1 MHNVPG
7 RGPHN
12 AAHADSQERLAR
24 SPSMIRVFGHY
35 ISRIFIGLGAIEFC
49 VLWLSLLAGYYIR
62 LEARLEQFV
71 APFPTVS
78 ALAFGYAGITVLA
91 MIAVGLYQRGLP
103 WGAGFVL
110 RILMAFGMSFT
121 ATVLLFYT
129 IPHVTLGRG
138 VVGLTFL
145 FSLVGVLSVRS
156 LFLRFAGGDV
166 FHHRV
171 LVLGVGRNAAS
182 VRDLEGPDQLF
193 RVVGFVNVGEPG
205 DVIPAPRQVR
215 LESSLV
221 DLMVARDA
229 DELVVA
235 VDDRRK
241 RLPVDDILDC
251 KMSGMQV
258 MDLVSFFEKEASLVN
273 LDVLQPSWLIFSPGF
288 QRRPLVDAGKR
299 ALDLVGASVMLAV
312 GLPVMTA
319 VAFGV
324 WIESRGRGPILF
336 HQTRVGLGGRP
347 FRLHKFRSMR
357 ADAEADG
364 VARWATVGDP
374 RVTRFGRFIRK
385 TRLDELPQL
394 FNVLRGE
401 MSLVGPRPER
411 PEFVADLSSRL
422 RFYSERH
429 RVKPGLTGWA
439 QLNYQ
444 YGSSVDDAKKKLEY
458 DLYYVKNTSL
468 FLDLVILLETVE
480 IVLWGKGAR

>member
-1 MHNVPG
+1 
-7 RGPHN
+7 
-12 AAHADSQERLAR
+12 
-24 SPSMIRVFGHY
+24 MIRVFGHY
-35 ISRIFIGLGAIEFC
+35 ISRIFIGLGAVEFA

-62 LEARLEQFV
+62 IEARLEELV
-71 APFPTVS
+71 VPFPIIS
-78 ALAFGYAGITVLA
+78 SLALGYAVVTILA

-121 ATVLLFYT
+121 ATVLLFYAL
-129 IPHVTLGRG
+129 PHVTLGRG
-138 VVGLTFL
+138 VVGLTLL

-156 LFLRFAGGDV
+156 LFLRFAGSDV

-171 LVLGVGRNAAS
+171 LVLGVGRHAATI
-182 VRDLEGPDQLF
+182 RDLEGVDQLF
-193 RVVGFVNVGEPG
+193 RVVGFVNLG
-205 DVIPAPRQVR
+205 DPEELIPAERQVR
-215 LESSLV
+215 LDSSLV
-221 DLMVARDA
+221 VLMVARDA

-241 RLPVDDILDC
+241 RLPVDEILDC

-258 MDLVSFFEKEASLVN
+258 LDLASFFEKEASLLN
-273 LDVLQPSWLIFSPGF
+273 LDVLQPSWMIFSPGF
-288 QRRPLVDAGKR
+288 QRRPMVDIGKR
-299 ALDLVGASVMLAV
+299 TLDVVGATVLLVLGIPAMV
-312 GLPVMTA
+312 A
-319 VAFGV
+319 VALGI
-324 WIESRGRGPILF
+324 WIESRGSGPILF

-347 FRLHKFRSMR
+347 FRLYKFRSMR

-374 RVTRFGRFIRK
+374 RVTRLGRFIRK
-385 TRLDELPQL
+385 TRLDEMPQL

-422 RFYSERH
+422 RYYSERH
-429 RVKPGLTGWA
+429 RVRPGLTGWA

-444 YGSSVDDAKKKLEY
+444 YGSSIDDAKKKLEY
-458 DLYYVKNTSL
+458 DLYYVKNASL

>member
-1 MHNVPG
+1 
-7 RGPHN
+7 
-12 AAHADSQERLAR
+12 
-24 SPSMIRVFGHY
+24 MIRVFGHY
-35 ISRIFIGLGAIEFC
+35 ISRIFIGLGAVEFV

-62 LEARLEQFV
+62 IEARLEGLVV
-71 APFPTVS
+71 AFPTVTS
-78 ALAFGYAGITVLA
+78 LALGYAAITVLA

-110 RILMAFGMSFT
+110 RILMAFALSFT
-121 ATVLLFYT
+121 ATVLLFYAV
-129 IPHVTLGRG
+129 PNVTLGRG
-138 VVGLTFL
+138 VVGLTLL

-156 LFLRFAGGDV
+156 LFLRFAGSDV

-171 LVLGVGRNAAS
+171 LVLGVGRHAAGI
-182 VRDLEGPDQLF
+182 RDLEGTDQLF
-193 RVVGFVNVGEPG
+193 RVVGFVNLGEPEEA
-205 DVIPAPRQVR
+205 IPPNRQVR
-215 LESSLV
+215 LDGTLV
-221 DLMVARDA
+221 ELMVARDA

-273 LDVLQPSWLIFSPGF
+273 LDVLQPSWMIFSPGF
-288 QRRPLVDAGKR
+288 QRRPLVDLAKR
-299 ALDLVGASVMLAV
+299 TLDVVGATVMLLG
-312 GLPVMTA
+312 GLPVMAA
-319 VAFGV
+319 VALGIL
-324 WIESRGRGPILF
+324 IESRGRGPILF
-336 HQTRVGLGGRP
+336 HQTRVGLNGQP
-347 FRLHKFRSMR
+347 FKLYKFRSMR

-385 TRLDELPQL
+385 TRLDEMPQL
-394 FNVLRGE
+394 MNVLRGE

-411 PEFVADLSSRL
+411 PEFVADLASRL
-422 RFYSERH
+422 RYYQERH

-444 YGSSVDDAKKKLEY
+444 YGSSIDDAKKKLEY
-458 DLYYVKNTSL
+458 DLYYVKNASL

>member
-1 MHNVPG
+1 
-7 RGPHN
+7 
-12 AAHADSQERLAR
+12 
-24 SPSMIRVFGHY
+24 MIRVFGHY
-35 ISRIFIGLGAIEFC
+35 ISRIFIGLGAVEFV

-62 LEARLEQFV
+62 IEARLEGLV
-71 APFPTVS
+71 VPFPTVTS
-78 ALAFGYAGITVLA
+78 LALGYAAITVLA

-110 RILMAFGMSFT
+110 RILMAFAMSFT
-121 ATVLLFYT
+121 ATVLLFYAV
-129 IPHVTLGRG
+129 PNVTLGRG
-138 VVGLTFL
+138 VVGLTLL

-156 LFLRFAGGDV
+156 LFLRFAGSDV

-171 LVLGVGRNAAS
+171 LVLGVGRHAAAI
-182 VRDLEGPDQLF
+182 RDLEGTDQLF
-193 RVVGFVNVGEPG
+193 RVVGFVNLGEPEEA
-205 DVIPAPRQVR
+205 IPPNRQVR
-215 LESSLV
+215 LDATLV
-221 DLMVARDA
+221 ELMVARDA

-273 LDVLQPSWLIFSPGF
+273 LDVLQPSWMIFSPGF
-288 QRRPLVDAGKR
+288 QRRPLVDLAKR
-299 ALDLVGASVMLAV
+299 TLDVVGATVMLLG
-312 GLPVMTA
+312 GLPVMAA
-319 VAFGV
+319 VALGIL
-324 WIESRGRGPILF
+324 IESRGRGPILF
-336 HQTRVGLGGRP
+336 RQTRVGLGGQP
-347 FRLHKFRSMR
+347 FTLYKFRSMR

-385 TRLDELPQL
+385 TRLDEMPQL
-394 FNVLRGE
+394 MNVLRGE

-411 PEFVADLSSRL
+411 PEFVADLAGRL
-422 RFYSERH
+422 RYYPERH

-444 YGSSVDDAKKKLEY
+444 YGSSIDDAKKKLEY
-458 DLYYVKNTSL
+458 DLYYVKNASL

>member
-1 MHNVPG
+1 MHNVPR
-7 RGPHN
+7 RGPQS
-12 AAHADSQERLAR
+12 APRAPSQERLADY
-24 SPSMIRVFGHY
+24 SPMIRVFGHY
-35 ISRIFIGLGAIEFC
+35 ISRIFIGLGAVEFA

-62 LEARLEQFV
+62 IEARLEELV
-71 APFPTVS
+71 VPFPIIS
-78 ALAFGYAGITVLA
+78 SLALGYASITILA

-121 ATVLLFYT
+121 ATVLLFYAL
-129 IPHVTLGRG
+129 PHVTLGRG
-138 VVGLTFL
+138 VVGLTLL

-156 LFLRFAGGDV
+156 LFLRFAGSDV

-171 LVLGVGRNAAS
+171 LVLGVGRHAATI
-182 VRDLEGPDQLF
+182 RDLEGVDQLF
-193 RVVGFVNVGEPG
+193 RVVGFVNLG
-205 DVIPAPRQVR
+205 DPEELIPAGRQVR
-215 LESSLV
+215 LDSSLV
-221 DLMVARDA
+221 ALMVARDA

-241 RLPVDDILDC
+241 RLPVDEILDC

-258 MDLVSFFEKEASLVN
+258 LDLASFFEKEASLIN
-273 LDVLQPSWLIFSPGF
+273 LDVLQPSWMIFSPGF
-288 QRRPLVDAGKR
+288 QRRPMVDIGKR
-299 ALDLVGASVMLAV
+299 TLDVVGATVLLVLGIPAMV
-312 GLPVMTA
+312 A
-319 VAFGV
+319 VALGI
-324 WIESRGRGPILF
+324 WIESRGSGPILF

-347 FRLHKFRSMR
+347 FRLYKFRSMR

-374 RVTRFGRFIRK
+374 RVTRLGRFIRK
-385 TRLDELPQL
+385 TRLDEMPQL

-422 RFYSERH
+422 RYYPERH

-444 YGSSVDDAKKKLEY
+444 YGSSIDDAKKKLEY
-458 DLYYVKNTSL
+458 DLYYVKNASL